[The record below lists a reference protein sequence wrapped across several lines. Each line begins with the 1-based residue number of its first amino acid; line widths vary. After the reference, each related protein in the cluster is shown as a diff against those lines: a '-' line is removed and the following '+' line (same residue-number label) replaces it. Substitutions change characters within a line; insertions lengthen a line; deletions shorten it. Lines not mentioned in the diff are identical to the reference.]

1 MPDDLIA
8 YRRLPGTG
16 TGALERVKLYLGP
29 DHLLM
34 VSSSGYTENY
44 KRFYF
49 RDIQA
54 ITLCKSLRGQVWNGI
69 WGFMAFVAAIIA
81 LQVTGVALVIWS
93 VIAGVF
99 LLLLGINVGAGS
111 TCVCRIQTAVQTR
124 TLTSLNRVRSAR
136 KVLAQLRALIET
148 SQDPISNEELALR
161 LDQIRRG
168 PFSSP
173 AQPASL
179 VNPTAAPEPPI
190 I

>member
-1 MPDDLIA
+1 MSDDLIP

-16 TGALERVKLYLGP
+16 TGAFERVKLYLGP

-69 WGFMAFVAAIIA
+69 WGFLTFLSAIIV
-81 LQVTGVALVIWS
+81 LQVGAAVLVVWSIITGI
-93 VIAGVF
+93 F
-99 LLLLGINVGAGS
+99 LLLLGINLGIGP

-124 TLTSLNRVRSAR
+124 PLASLNRVRSAR
-136 KVLAQLRALIET
+136 KVLTELRALIET
-148 SQDPISNEELALR
+148 SQDPISNEELTLR

-168 PFSSP
+168 PLSTP
-173 AQPASL
+173 AQAASPM
-179 VNPTAAPEPPI
+179 NPTAATEPPI

>member
-1 MPDDLIA
+1 MPDDLTP

-16 TGALERVKLYLGP
+16 AGAFERVKLYLGP

-54 ITLCKSLRGQVWNGI
+54 ITLCKSVRGHVWSGI
-69 WGFMAFVAAIIA
+69 WGFMAFLSAIIA
-81 LQVTGVALVIWS
+81 LQVGGAALVVWS
-93 VIAGVF
+93 AITGIF
-99 LLLLGINVGAGS
+99 LVLLGINFGAGP

-124 TLTSLNRVRSAR
+124 TLASLNRVRSTR

-148 SQDPISNEELALR
+148 SQEPISNEELALR
-161 LDQIRRG
+161 LDQSRQG
-168 PFSSP
+168 SLSTPTQ
-173 AQPASL
+173 AASL
-179 VNPTAAPEPPI
+179 MNPAAAPEPPI
-190 I
+190 N